1 MTDVRHGTDPF
12 LFDAFRLM
20 LHKCKMAVSEAI
32 CLCLFR
38 IVLPIALLAAVIFRF
53 NAFSF
58 VYLILLL
65 IAPLLPRPSSNS
77 IVKGHTGRYLKSV
90 IGISAIFCIAQVT
103 FQIVLLSL
111 GSYGSFINYCNWDGH
126 LYGLIGLNRLD
137 SIQVLEAIR
146 LVGLDFLVFFCS
158 VAILVTCEKLHDV
171 AASCD
176 GQDQVDTITTKPTL
190 QRKKRTSEFFLL
202 LGETLVLVFMAG
214 AGILQ
219 PSLFSSIYFITFLGI
234 CSWIA
239 CNLKLGHKYAIS
251 KVPLLIYCAIH
262 FTIVYI
268 YQFDFAQQLIP
279 HQSLYAR
286 LFGLSGLVNSNCS
299 SARILSFRYLNW
311 TMYVSPFF
319 IMGLYFLLATMLRYR
334 VICPVREE
342 IQKVENAVV
351 RGDSQRS
358 TSSLLRR
365 RIRKRDRAT
374 SQDDMRQYDEH
385 TLLLE
390 NDRTGKSYRTTDN
403 TGQNNSLELDP
414 NGSIIWS
421 SESEMREGNGLPDEA
436 TTVTSGGATSKYNKM
451 LSPVIFFFRLI
462 VKGSYVVTLVIMM
475 TWSITYHSWLTFIL
489 LLWSC
494 ALWMI
499 PNSRRAC
506 LYSSPFLVLYA
517 ELLLLLQYIYSFD
530 LTDDELPSKVE
541 KVNLT
546 QIGLVKYHALSYQPL
561 AIKILYTIMFWIT
574 LHQHIEEKRRNS
586 DRRLSEGV
594 VLEPFNISYSTS
606 QPGVPKPEMHR
617 QLSTVTSIITAP
629 NQCLQYLGDLIRKFM
644 TKFWIWIVAC
654 MLMVISLGGSSVVI
668 YRIVY
673 MFLFIF
679 FILIFQFSYHIWRR
693 IMYGFW
699 LTVIVYSMVVL
710 ILIYTYQFENFEKY
724 WSEYLHVSERIQLDI
739 GLEKY
744 GSDPWPLFLKLLTPT
759 FFLIITIIQLHY
771 FHKDFLLI
779 SNLDYRPV
787 ETEVDKIVETDK
799 SNPELDESTCITIQ
813 PDDLTI
819 ESTPKSEVP
828 TVVASE
834 QSSPTIKKEIIYSN
848 RRKSVIGESSK
859 GELSKKIMMMMKKI
873 LKFALYI
880 YELAWRFLEIH
891 MIKIVMFSVVC
902 LATYDVCAIH
912 FIFIVLAIIAL
923 PFRAI
928 QTFISHCCAVW
939 AAVIFL
945 SKMIYQ
951 LKSMNESGWHS
962 NCTNITMMSNK
973 YEKIEQPIDN
983 MLWIGFQKSN
993 DLSDYCKGYI
1003 GLLFVLTFQAV
1014 VKIRQKVSR
1023 YQNREPEPKPSIM
1036 FPKIKREHADC
1047 GIIECI
1053 KYMFNYFFY
1062 KFGVEFCF
1070 VTIVSCIGVR
1080 LDVYAVISAFWLCAL
1095 FLLRRQTLAKI
1106 WPFYV
1111 AYLCISLPFQYML
1124 CVGIPQGFCIEYP
1137 WTSMDPELREWLFLP
1152 NFSLPPNAY
1161 KILVDFIQLL
1171 FASCQL
1177 YVFSIEATPE
1187 SDNYEGGSN
1196 KEISYP
1202 KPGEVLENPV
1212 SDFVTQATSYLDLI
1226 KVVVFFS
1233 SYWITLAVVFL
1244 AGTIRVSLFAMGYVI
1259 GCFFFLWNGNEF
1271 YLQPL
1276 LKLLRMWNA
1285 LLTYNVL
1292 VILLKSILQ
1301 VIGCVYLTT
1310 MYENFC
1316 WVVQL
1321 FGIACLKKLKLNET
1335 DPNKFVPDA
1344 ECQVPVDEAGLL
1356 WDGICFGFLLL
1367 QKRLFGSYYF
1377 QHLVNEIRAQQIL
1390 ASRGAELI
1398 HEIQMKEVQ
1407 EQRIGEKEIMEKIK
1421 AKMDRIRA
1429 HQKKGK
1435 DGEYEEPPTHFQAI
1449 RSGDYDM
1456 FEDYSDEEIDLELSS
1471 KIKAEP
1477 DDEEAAEVKQRG
1489 LNALLSQTI
1498 KSNLKY
1504 KVDDAK
1510 KGSEEV
1516 DDVGDSSQLSP
1527 IVSVDRS
1534 PVSRTVSGSS
1544 RGHHDTAVPSTS
1556 SFSRHPSTQTGA
1568 RQFSVEDHDTVCME
1582 SGERDS
1588 YLDDEPPE
1596 EDFEAKVKRWLEF
1609 LGAFIESVFISATA
1623 KLNAISKD
1631 YRFVARQLSFEKK
1644 KLKEKFQQDYQLDAE
1659 NISNKDAVITPEPIS
1674 KENNKLEIK
1683 IKLQKGSQD
1692 LAQSVE
1698 LLDTCEAS
1706 DKDFEKSHSTY
1717 LRFFVACYYAAVSR
1731 SEILCYVIIVI
1742 NQMSSASILSLPLPL
1757 MAFLWGTLSVP
1768 RPTKTFWITIITYTE
1783 ALVVVKYLFQFNF
1796 FPWNSQNISG
1806 PFWAPRILGIEKNEY
1821 YAVYDLI
1828 LLLVVFF
1835 HRFMLKSL
1843 GLWKDS
1849 DRSTIDADVETPEK
1863 TIESEDT
1870 LVVALENKIEKLDE
1884 IKPLVDER
1892 DVEVSFKKDDSI
1904 EKTKDLECDS
1914 STKQEK
1920 FFDGMLRYFDP
1931 FKVFFKNLLF
1941 PAYRVTVDVYAY
1953 MFFCDFINF
1962 FIVVFGYWAFGA
1974 GISKGVTSYFEE
1986 NNVPVSFL
1994 IMLLAQFGLIVIDRA
2009 LYLRKHI
2016 LGKLIFQIFLVFLVH
2031 LWMFFILPAVTDK
2044 QFTSKK
2050 YLPPKL
2056 WYFVKCVY
2064 LLLSAYQI
2072 RSGYPTRIL
2081 GNYFCKKYNYINLFL
2096 FKGYMA
2102 IPFLYELRSLMDWIW
2117 TDTSMNIGNWLKMED
2132 IFAHVFVLK
2141 CQRRAEDEYP
2151 TPRGA
2156 KRSPLIKYGVGGS
2169 ILLIIILIIWFPLL
2183 LFALGNSVGQSFKPY
2198 DCTIELAISGY
2209 EPIFK
2214 VSAQQEALKTL
2225 TQNEWDSLLFHFQ
2238 KHPSIM
2244 SFLANYDMND
2254 VTMVNLNSNSTSLW
2268 AISPPSQ
2275 SALIRE
2281 LQNGSILK
2289 MKISWSFSRA
2299 LNESSDI
2306 DKTVGNEY
2314 EILLQNKTTRMLL
2327 ASMLNGTEE
2336 TKQIVINKIF
2346 PKYLRVYGKG
2356 KVLPIKEFAD
2366 VEPGGDPNESLD
2378 EKLYPRNLFISL
2390 RSGGFNN
2397 LSSEAEWWEVQEHC
2411 SGSNAP
2417 YFYLRYDDC
2426 VNLRILAFNDR
2437 VLPSE
2442 LYVLSKYG
2450 IVGLYTTFVLLV
2462 SRLIRSFV
2470 AGSSFTIMFDDM
2482 PYVDRVLQLCLD
2494 IYLVRESG
2502 EFSLEEDL
2510 FAKLLF
2516 LYRSPETLIKWTRFP
2531 ERQQ

>member
-1 MTDVRHGTDPF
+1 
-12 LFDAFRLM
+12 M
-20 LHKCKMAVSEAI
+20 LYKCKMAVSEAV

-38 IVLPIALLAAVIFRF
+38 IVLPIALLTAVIFRF

-65 IAPLLPRPSSNS
+65 VAPLLPRPSSNS
-77 IVKGHTGRYLKSV
+77 VVTGHTGRYLKSV

-137 SIQVLEAIR
+137 SIEVLQAIR

-158 VAILVTCEKLHDV
+158 VAVLVTCEKLQDV
-171 AASCD
+171 STPCEGQEQMDAA
-176 GQDQVDTITTKPTL
+176 TLKPTL

-202 LGETLVLVFMAG
+202 LGETLVLIFMAG

-219 PSLFSSIYFITFLGI
+219 PSIFSSVYFVAFLAI

-239 CNLKLGHKYAIS
+239 CNLKLGHRYAIS
-251 KVPLLIYCAIH
+251 KVPLLIYCATH
-262 FTIVYI
+262 FTIIYI

-286 LFGLSGLVNSNCS
+286 LFGLSGLVNSNCT
-299 SARILSFRYLNW
+299 SARVLNFRHLNW

-319 IMGLYFLLATMLRYR
+319 IMGLYFLLATMLRYK

-342 IQKVENAVV
+342 IHKVENAVA

-365 RIRKRDRAT
+365 RIHKRDRAA
-374 SQDDMRQYDEH
+374 S
-385 TLLLE
+385 LLE
-390 NDRTGKSYRTTDN
+390 NDHTGKSYRTADN
-403 TGQNNSLELDP
+403 ARQNNSLELDP

-421 SESEMREGNGLPDEA
+421 SESEMRDASGLPDET
-436 TTVTSGGATSKYNKM
+436 TTVTSGGATSKYNK
-451 LSPVIFFFRLI
+451 LFSPFIFFFRLI
-462 VKGSYVVTLVIMM
+462 VKGSYVATLVIMM

-494 ALWMI
+494 TLWMI

-506 LYSSPFLVLYA
+506 LYSSPALVIYA
-517 ELLLLLQYIYSFD
+517 ELLLILQYIYSFD
-530 LTDDELPSKVE
+530 LTEQELPSKVE
-541 KVNLT
+541 GVNLA

-574 LHQHIEEKRRNS
+574 LHQRIEESRRNS
-586 DRRLSEGV
+586 DRRLSESV

-606 QPGVPKPEMHR
+606 QPGAPRPEVQR

-629 NQCLQYLGDLIRKFM
+629 NQCLQYLGEVIKKFM

-699 LTVIVYSMVVL
+699 LTVIVYSMIVL
-710 ILIYTYQFENFEKY
+710 ILIYTYQFQNVEKY
-724 WSEYLHVSERIQLDI
+724 WIEYLHVSKELQYDI

-771 FHKDFLLI
+771 FHKEFLLI
-779 SNLDYRPV
+779 SNLDFRPV
-787 ETEVDKIVETDK
+787 ENEDNKTAEIDKL
-799 SNPELDESTCITIQ
+799 NPQVGEDEATCITIH
-813 PDDLTI
+813 PDDVTI

-834 QSSPTIKKEIIYSN
+834 QSSPTVKKEVTYSN
-848 RRKSVIGESSK
+848 RRKSIIGEPSK
-859 GELSKKIMMMMKKI
+859 GELSKRIVIMFKKI

-902 LATYDVCAIH
+902 LSTYDVCAVH
-912 FIFIVLAIIAL
+912 FIFVVFAIIAL
-923 PFRAI
+923 PFRSI
-928 QTFISHCCAVW
+928 HTFVSHCCAVW
-939 AAVIFL
+939 AAVLFL

-951 LKSMNESGWHS
+951 LQSMNSSGWYS
-962 NCTNITMMSNK
+962 NCTSMSNASSEFSK
-973 YEKIEQPIDN
+973 ANQPIDN
-983 MLWIGFQKSN
+983 MLWIGFQKTNNLSN
-993 DLSDYCKGYI
+993 YCKGYI

-1023 YQNREPEPKPSIM
+1023 YQNGESEPKPGIM

-1047 GIIECI
+1047 GVLECI
-1053 KYMFNYFFY
+1053 KFMFNYFFY

-1080 LDVYAVISAFWLCAL
+1080 LDVYAVISAVWLCAL

-1106 WPFYV
+1106 WCFYV
-1111 AYLCISLPFQYML
+1111 AYLCLSLPFQYML
-1124 CVGIPQGFCIEYP
+1124 CVGIPPGFCIDYP
-1137 WTSMDPELREWLFLP
+1137 WAAKSMNPELREWLFLP
-1152 NFSLPPNAY
+1152 NFSPPPNSY

-1171 FASCQL
+1171 FACCQL
-1177 YVFSIEATPE
+1177 YVFSIETTSETTSEAD
-1187 SDNYEGGSN
+1187 SYEGGSN
-1196 KEISYP
+1196 KEIAYP
-1202 KPGEVLENPV
+1202 KPGEALENPV
-1212 SDFVTQATSYLDLI
+1212 SDFVTRATSYLDLI

-1233 SYWITLAVVFL
+1233 SYWVTLAVVFL

-1292 VILLKSILQ
+1292 VIFLKSILQ
-1301 VIGCVYLTT
+1301 VIGCVFMSRMLKNY
-1310 MYENFC
+1310 C

-1321 FGIACLKKLKLNET
+1321 FGIACLKKLPEEANSNLHKT
-1335 DPNKFVPDA
+1335 DDD
-1344 ECQVPVDEAGLL
+1344 CQVPVDEAGLL

-1407 EQRIGEKEIMEKIK
+1407 EQRMAEKEIMEKIK

-1449 RSGDYDM
+1449 RSGDYGM
-1456 FEDYSDEEIDLELSS
+1456 FEDYSDEEIDLDISS
-1471 KIKAEP
+1471 KSKAEP
-1477 DDEEAAEVKQRG
+1477 DDDETAEVKQRG

-1544 RGHHDTAVPSTS
+1544 RHQGSEYSPRDHQDTAVPSTS
-1556 SFSRHPSTQTGA
+1556 SFSRHPSVQTKT
-1568 RQFSVEDHDTVCME
+1568 RQCSVEDHGTVCME
-1582 SGERDS
+1582 SGEKDS
-1588 YLDDEPPE
+1588 YLDDEPIE
-1596 EDFEAKVKRWLEF
+1596 EDFESKLKRWLEF

-1623 KLNAISKD
+1623 KLNSISKD

-1644 KLKEKFQQDYQLDAE
+1644 KLKEKFQQDFQLDAE
-1659 NISNKDAVITPEPIS
+1659 NLSNKDAALTIEPIP

-1698 LLDTCEAS
+1698 LLDACDAL
-1706 DKDFEKSHSTY
+1706 DKEFEKSHSTY
-1717 LRFFVACYYAAVSR
+1717 VRFFVACYYAAVSR

-1796 FPWNSQNISG
+1796 FPWNFLSAPG
-1806 PFWAPRILGIEKNEY
+1806 PFWAPRILGIEKNEF
-1821 YAVYDLI
+1821 YAVFDLL

-1849 DRSTIDADVETPEK
+1849 DRSSTDVDDDETPEK

-1870 LVVALENKIEKLDE
+1870 LVVALEDKLGKVEDSE

-1892 DVEVSFKKDDSI
+1892 EIDVSLKKNDSI
-1904 EKTKDLECDS
+1904 EERKDIACDGSTEKTG
-1914 STKQEK
+1914 

-1931 FKVFFKNLLF
+1931 FKQFFNNLLF
-1941 PAYRVTVDVYAY
+1941 PSYRVTVDVYAY

-1974 GISKGVTSYFEE
+1974 GINKGVTSYFEE

-1994 IMLLAQFGLIVIDRA
+1994 IMLLAQFGLIVVDRA

-2031 LWMFFILPAVTDK
+2031 FWMFFILPAVTDK
-2044 QFTSKK
+2044 PFTSKK

-2117 TDTSMNIGNWLKMED
+2117 TDTSMNVGNWLKMED

-2156 KRSPLIKYGVGGS
+2156 KRSPVIKYGVGGS

-2214 VSAQQEALKTL
+2214 VSAQQNALQTL
-2225 TQNEWDSLLFHFQ
+2225 TPDQWQNMVYHFQ
-2238 KHPSIM
+2238 ANPSIQ

-2254 VTMVNLNSNSTSLW
+2254 VIMVELNSNSTSLW

-2275 SALIRE
+2275 SALIKE
-2281 LQNGSILK
+2281 LQNETDILK

-2299 LNESSDI
+2299 LNVSSDM

-2314 EILLQNKTTRMLL
+2314 EILLQDKKTRSAL
-2327 ASMLNGTEE
+2327 ASMLNGTE
-2336 TKQIVINKIF
+2336 QSAPIIIHRIF
-2346 PKYLRVYGKG
+2346 PKFLRVYGKG
-2356 KVLPIKEFAD
+2356 KVLPIREFAD
-2366 VEPGGDPNESLD
+2366 ADSNSDSNDSLD
-2378 EKLYPRNLFISL
+2378 TRLYPRNLSISL

-2397 LSSEAEWWEVQEHC
+2397 LSSQAEWWEVQEDC
-2411 SGSNAP
+2411 AESNYP
-2417 YFYLRYDDC
+2417 YSFLRFDNC
-2426 VNLRILAFNDR
+2426 NVLRILAFNDR